1 MLGLNDLLKQVQRKA
16 EQPVQAMP
24 YVEILKAIHD
34 ARFTGEYHVH
44 CKDGE
49 PRRFKFGDGWCVDVA
64 K

>member
-1 MLGLNDLLKQVQRKA
+1 MPGLNDRLRQIQCKA

-24 YVEILKAIHD
+24 YVEILKAIHET
-34 ARFTGEYHVH
+34 RYTGEYRVH

-49 PRRFKFGDGWCVDVA
+49 PRRFKFGDGLCVDVA